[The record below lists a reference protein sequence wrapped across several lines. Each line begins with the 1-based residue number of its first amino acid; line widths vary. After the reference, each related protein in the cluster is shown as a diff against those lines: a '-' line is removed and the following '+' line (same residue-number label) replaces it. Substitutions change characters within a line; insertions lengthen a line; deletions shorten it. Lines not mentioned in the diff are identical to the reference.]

1 MIQNIDNFASL
12 TVETLQDMNSAE
24 IITIGD
30 ELLIG
35 QTIDTNSAWIG
46 MQLSMR
52 GLRVNRIT
60 SISDRREEIISA
72 LDEALDRVPLVLV
85 TGGLGPTSDDVTKQT
100 LAEYFDTDLVMDQ
113 EVLAEVTARLA
124 RRNLEMNE
132 NNRRQ
137 ALVPE
142 NCRVL
147 ANRAGTAPGMLF
159 EKDGK
164 IIVSMPGVPS
174 EMKYVMQEHVLP
186 LVAKMAGG
194 RTIIHRNIMTY
205 GTFEAKLAERLE
217 GFENELPATVKLAY
231 LPAHGVIKLRLT
243 GTGEDGVQVHRDVE
257 EQVRKLYEI
266 IPDVIYGEDE
276 TTLEEVVGKLLLDDN
291 LTVATAES
299 CTGGRIAS
307 LITSVPGSSKWF
319 RGSVVAYDNSIK
331 TGLLGVDPA
340 LLSRHGA
347 VSGETARAM
356 ATGVRTLAGTDYAIA
371 VTGIAGP
378 TGGTPEKPVGT
389 VWIAIASAR
398 GVMAEKHRFADDRAI
413 NISRSALTALNL
425 LRKQIINR

>member
-1 MIQNIDNFASL
+1 
-12 TVETLQDMNSAE
+12 MNTAE

-35 QTIDTNSAWIG
+35 QTVDTNSAWMG

-52 GLRVNRIT
+52 GIRVNRIT
-60 SISDRREEIISA
+60 SVSDRREEIISA
-72 LDEALDRVPLVLV
+72 LDEALKRAPIVLI
-85 TGGLGPTSDDVTKQT
+85 TGGLGPTSDDITKQT
-100 LAEYFDTDLVMDQ
+100 LAEYFGTGLVMNQD
-113 EVLAEVTARLA
+113 VLAEVTERIT

-142 NCRVL
+142 SCRVL
-147 ANRAGTAPGMLF
+147 ANYAGTAPGMLF
-159 EKDGK
+159 EKEGK

-174 EMKYVMQEHVLP
+174 EMKHIMQEHVLP
-186 LVAKMAGG
+186 MVAAMAGG
-194 RTIIHRNIMTY
+194 GTIIHRNIMTY

-217 GFENELPATVKLAY
+217 GFEQELPAMVKLAY

-243 GTGEDGVQVHRDVE
+243 CTGDDAAKVRATVDDQVH
-257 EQVRKLYEI
+257 KLYGI

-276 TTLEEVVGKLLLDDN
+276 VTLEETVGKLLLDNN
-291 LTVATAES
+291 LTVSTAES

-307 LITSVPGSSKWF
+307 MITSVPGSSAWF

-331 TGLLGVDPA
+331 TGVLGVDPA
-340 LLSRHGA
+340 IISRHGA
-347 VSGETARAM
+347 VSEETVRAM
-356 ATGVRTLAGTDYAIA
+356 AAGMRKLAATDYAVA

-389 VWIAIASAR
+389 VWIAVASAR
-398 GVMAEKHRFADDRAI
+398 GIVAEKHRFADDRQV
-413 NISRSALTALNL
+413 NISRSASTALNL
-425 LRKQIINR
+425 LRKQIISR